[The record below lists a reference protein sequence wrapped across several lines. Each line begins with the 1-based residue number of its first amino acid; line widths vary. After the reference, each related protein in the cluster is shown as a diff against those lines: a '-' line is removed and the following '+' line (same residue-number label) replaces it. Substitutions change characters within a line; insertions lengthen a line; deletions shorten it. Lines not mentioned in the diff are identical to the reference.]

1 MVLDK
6 YSHFKEELVKCIN
19 SILTIESIT
28 GGICEEL
35 KEKIEK
41 NVFNLVVLG
50 QFKRGKT
57 SLINALLGAEILP
70 TAIVPLTSIATILKY
85 GETLNIKVYFNDG
98 RVTEIELATLTQY
111 VTEKGNPK
119 NEKDV
124 QSTICTPPENKFY
137 ATASQR

>member
-6 YSHFKEELVKCIN
+6 YLHLKEELVKCID

-35 KEKIEK
+35 REKIEN

-57 SLINALLGAEILP
+57 SLSMRSLEQKYYPPLLFLS
-70 TAIVPLTSIATILKY
+70 PL
-85 GETLNIKVYFNDG
+85 
-98 RVTEIELATLTQY
+98 
-111 VTEKGNPK
+111 
-119 NEKDV
+119 
-124 QSTICTPPENKFY
+124 
-137 ATASQR
+137 